1 MLVPIFTLKLN
12 HKVVPRTVAVGQYD
26 GKHPS
31 LTFATA
37 GDKVLVHSPHSRK
50 QDSISG
56 MRSDVSLLNINQ
68 QITSLA
74 AGRLDPSFEGD
85 LLVVGTPTNVLAY
98 DIINNRDIFYKDSPD
113 GANAITIG
121 MLGSIERPLAIVGGN
136 CSIQGYNKDGD
147 DNFWT
152 VTGDNVHSLCL
163 LDFTNNGQNELI
175 VGSED
180 FDIRVFQ
187 EDEIISEMTETD
199 IVTSLC
205 SLTGTQFGYGL
216 ANGTLGVYDRSSRNW
231 RIKSKN
237 RAVAIHG
244 YDLDN
249 DGVPELITGWN
260 NGKIDARN
268 DRSGEV
274 IFKAN
279 FSHGIAG
286 IVEADYSVD
295 SHASGNQ
302 LLCVSVEGEVR
313 GYSQATGGPGSD
325 LLDSNI
331 EQDTIRELSQRK
343 QNLMLELKNYA
354 ENSKLA
360 MLGASFGIEGSKSG
374 TGAVSAGS
382 VPFQGLKGLQ
392 PDGSTSGF
400 DTSGGSGGDGP
411 SLGGPAAQMG
421 LLSRAGLSGHSLGGL
436 SQSGVV
442 QNYTLGLGMTDTS
455 KGSMGVIPAN
465 TQLQTT
471 LSVNPGSQ
479 SVQPHVELFIS
490 TTNDT
495 IIRAVILFAEGI
507 FDGESHVVHP
517 NGQTLSSSL
526 KVPIIPPKDVPV
538 DLHIKTLIGQRSSS
552 QFHVFELTRQ
562 LPRFSLYT
570 LINNDI
576 PDPKSCVQFN
586 LNERP
591 QRMVMWINQNFLL
604 QDDVV
609 SEGDLKVTFTCLR
622 SQGTLR
628 LRMSVQGQVAIHTD
642 DMELAGDIIQSLAQF
657 LNIDDLL
664 TVADFPEELEKL
676 RQILVKVDDLHRVR
690 TKLTAEMA
698 DHSNLIRGMVVR
710 AEDARIMGDM
720 KSMRKGYVELYDLNR
735 DLIAGYNIRCNNHQE
750 LVACL
755 KQVNQIIQKAGRV
768 RVGKFK
774 TQVVNSCRTAI
785 KSNNTSSLF
794 KIIQTGLA

>member
-1 MLVPIFTLKLN
+1 
-12 HKVVPRTVAVGQYD
+12 
-26 GKHPS
+26 
-31 LTFATA
+31 
-37 GDKVLVHSPHSRK
+37 
-50 QDSISG
+50 
-56 MRSDVSLLNINQ
+56 
-68 QITSLA
+68 
-74 AGRLDPSFEGD
+74 
-85 LLVVGTPTNVLAY
+85 
-98 DIINNRDIFYKDSPD
+98 
-113 GANAITIG
+113 
-121 MLGSIERPLAIVGGN
+121 
-136 CSIQGYNKDGD
+136 
-147 DNFWT
+147 

-163 LDFTNNGQNELI
+163 LDFSNNGQNELV

-187 EDEIISEMTETD
+187 EDEIIAEMTETD
-199 IVTSLC
+199 VRLVILSVPCAHCLVHSLAMVW
-205 SLTGTQFGYGL
+205 LM
-216 ANGTLGVYDRSSRNW
+216 GTLGVYNRSSRNW

-249 DGVPELITGWN
+249 DGVPELITGWS
-260 NGKIDARN
+260 NGKVDARN

-279 FSHGIAG
+279 FNHGIAG

-295 SHASGNQ
+295 SHTSGNH

-313 GYSQATGGPGSD
+313 GYSPATGGPGSD

-343 QNLMLELKNYA
+343 QNLVLELKNYA

-360 MLGASFGIEGSKSG
+360 MLGASFAIDGSKSG
-374 TGAVSAGS
+374 QSIASSGS
-382 VPFQGLKGLQ
+382 VPFQGLRGLQ
-392 PDGSTSGF
+392 PDGSASGF

-411 SLGGPAAQMG
+411 SLGGPGGQMG
-421 LLSRAGLSGHSLGGL
+421 LMNRSGLAGHSLGGL
-436 SQSGVV
+436 SQSGGV
-442 QNYTLGLGMTDTS
+442 QNYTLGLGKTDLNKS
-455 KGSMGVIPAN
+455 SMGVIPAN

-471 LSVNPGSQ
+471 LSVNPGNQ
-479 SVQPHVELFIS
+479 TVQPHVELFIS

-495 IIRAVILFAEGI
+495 IIRAVIIFAEGI

-517 NGQTLSSSL
+517 NGQTLGSSL
-526 KVPIIPPKDVPV
+526 KVPIIPPKDIPV
-538 DLHIKTLIGQRSSS
+538 DLHIKSLIGQRSSS

-570 LINNDI
+570 QISNDL
-576 PDPKSCVQFN
+576 PDPKGCVHFN
-586 LNERP
+586 PNERP
-591 QRMVMWINQNFLL
+591 QRMVMWVNQNFLL
-604 QDDVV
+604 QDDIV
-609 SEGDLKVTFTCLR
+609 SDGDLKVTFMSLR
-622 SQGTLR
+622 TQKTLR
-628 LRMSVQGQVAIHTD
+628 LRMS
-642 DMELAGDIIQSLAQF
+642 LAGDIIQSLAQF

-664 TVADFPEELEKL
+664 TVADFPDELENL

-720 KSMRKGYVELYDLNR
+720 KSMRKGYIELYDLNR

-774 TQVVNSCRTAI
+774 TQVINSCRTAI
-785 KSNNTSSLF
+785 KTNNTSSLF